1 MTGKGAFEL
10 DCKGCKKPVC
20 FSLFDLDKG
29 SLVAC
34 QECGKKYG
42 LSEENL
48 KRQLKK
54 FAALCRQIQESEE
67 ILGKAGVAVT
77 VGKEE
82 VKIPFK
88 ILLTRLKST
97 LDLLVGNERLVI
109 TFRIEPTTIP
119 MES

>member
-1 MTGKGAFEL
+1 M
-10 DCKGCKKPVC
+10 C
-20 FSLFDLDKG
+20 FSLFDLDEDN
-29 SLVAC
+29 LVSC

-54 FAALCRQIQESEE
+54 FAGLCRQIQESEE
-67 ILGKAGVAVT
+67 ILGKAGVTVS
-77 VGKEE
+77 VGKDE

-97 LDLLVGNERLVI
+97 LDLQVGNERLVI
-109 TFRIEPTTIP
+109 TFRVEPTAL
-119 MES
+119 